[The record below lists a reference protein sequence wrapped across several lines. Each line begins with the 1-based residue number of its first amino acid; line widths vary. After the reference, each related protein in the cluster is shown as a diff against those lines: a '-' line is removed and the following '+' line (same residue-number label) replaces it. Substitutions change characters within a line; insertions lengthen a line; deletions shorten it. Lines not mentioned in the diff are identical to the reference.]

1 MTPYKEYAIKL
12 DKAFK
17 RARANYLEAFAELTE
32 AKEAYDK
39 ASTSDRP
46 EVFSGERAARI
57 ASTKANY
64 LYAENIFKNASR
76 NIWDDYENTVSKI
89 TEEFNEAAAVAPSNL
104 LSSLIVLL

>member
-1 MTPYKEYAIKL
+1 MNPYKEHALKL

-46 EVFSGERAARI
+46 EVFSG
-57 ASTKANY
+57 
-64 LYAENIFKNASR
+64 
-76 NIWDDYENTVSKI
+76 
-89 TEEFNEAAAVAPSNL
+89 
-104 LSSLIVLL
+104 

>member
-32 AKEAYDK
+32 VKEAYDK

-46 EVFSGERAARI
+46 EFFLR
-57 ASTKANY
+57 
-64 LYAENIFKNASR
+64 
-76 NIWDDYENTVSKI
+76 
-89 TEEFNEAAAVAPSNL
+89 
-104 LSSLIVLL
+104 

>member
-1 MTPYKEYAIKL
+1 MNPYKEHALKL

-39 ASTSDRP
+39 ASSSDRP

-64 LYAENIFKNASR
+64 LSCCVFPPNWHMKKMIL
-76 NIWDDYENTVSKI
+76 SKVGI
-89 TEEFNEAAAVAPSNL
+89 ALWQQQVVTQDTKEPTTGLIML
-104 LSSLIVLL
+104 LV